1 MRRVMAFVLLLCV
14 ALGVVAI
21 GQSAIQ
27 TCSVQAFFTS
37 PGSDNHRGVIENK
50 IISLIEGAKFTIDI
64 AMFSFTDDQL
74 GDAIVAAAKDPDVT
88 VRVLLDGWHAPE
100 DKGEYDRSLK
110 ENGALEVLVE
120 HHKGAMHHKFMV
132 IDAKIVVTGSY
143 NWSDS
148 ADTENYENIVV
159 IQCPE
164 IAAAFASE
172 FNHVWSTLEA
182 GGIP

>member
-1 MRRVMAFVLLLCV
+1 MAFVLLLCV

-88 VRVLLDGWHAPE
+88 VHVLLDGLHATG
-100 DKGEYDRSLK
+100 DGGEYERSLK
-110 ENGALEVLVE
+110 GNGTLEVLVE
-120 HHKGAMHHKFMV
+120 RYKGMLHHKFMV
-132 IDAKIVVTGSY
+132 IDSKIVVTGSY
-143 NWSDS
+143 NWSGN
-148 ADTENYENIVV
+148 AETKHYENIVV
-159 IQCPE
+159 IQCPK
-164 IAAAFASE
+164 IAAAFTSE

-182 GGIP
+182 GGTP